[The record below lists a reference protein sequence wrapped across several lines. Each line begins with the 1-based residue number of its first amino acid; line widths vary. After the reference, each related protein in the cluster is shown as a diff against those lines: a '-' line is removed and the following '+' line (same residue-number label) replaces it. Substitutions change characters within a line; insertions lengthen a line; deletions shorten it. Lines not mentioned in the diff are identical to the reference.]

1 MKVLNAVLAAL
12 LVLATMSVRAQEAQ
26 TYAITGN
33 EEVHVQRLD
42 ERQREINCLASNM
55 FYEARGEPDKGKIA
69 VGLVTINRVKSGGYP
84 DSICGV
90 VTQKK
95 QFSWY
100 RPGKIRSSGN
110 SLFEEVRTIATQLY
124 DEYYVANTYVDFVHG
139 ATHFHSTGVNPQW
152 RKKKLVRRI
161 GSHLFFRIGK

>member
-1 MKVLNAVLAAL
+1 MKVLNAVLATL

-26 TYAITGN
+26 TFATTSN

-42 ERQREINCLASNM
+42 ERQKEINCLASNI
-55 FYEARGEPDKGKIA
+55 FYEARGESTKGQLA
-69 VGLVTINRVKSGGYP
+69 VGLVTINRVKSGKYP

-90 VTQKK
+90 VTERK

-100 RPGKIRSSGN
+100 RPGKIRSTGN
-110 SLFEEVRTIATQLY
+110 SLFEEARTLATKLY

-139 ATHFHSTGVNPQW
+139 ATHFHTVGVNPSW
-152 RKKKLVRRI
+152 RGKTLVRRI